1 MKKTSIL
8 CLFYLVGIV
17 SMAQTMGN
25 EWILPNQK
33 YFKIPVAKNGIY
45 RLDFSSLINAA
56 TDMKMDLTTVNPKK
70 WQMYCNG
77 IEVPIYVAG
86 ESDNIFNSS
95 DFIEFF
101 GKGNDGSLDQAL
113 FENPNDLANTAG
125 SMYTDTAYYFLT
137 CLPGSSASTPWHMT
151 QYRNSAYANFTVE
164 PYCWVESLVKYTDE
178 YNRGQK
184 ALVSSSESENPDYTR
199 AEGYCSQYFGNGN
212 NYTALN
218 LALNTKLL
226 ANSGPMAKLNF
237 SVVGGSNQL
246 AIQNDHHLK
255 LYSSTD
261 NFSFQTEFDTTYEG
275 FDIIKKSLDLP
286 LNRLSNQSTYFKF
299 ESQFISGVTYQA
311 HAINYAK
318 LQYPRQ
324 LDLDNL
330 PRLGFALYGNNSPRH
345 LDWKNLPN
353 NFKSAIVYD
362 LNNGVRMRTEKY
374 NSNSARCIVPPS
386 NGLSQYWI
394 CDSSDIVYLQPYQ
407 IAAGISSETTYD
419 SLLTFDPKNSINQN
433 KMIVVSHP
441 KLMGE
446 TMQDFVAYKNTT
458 AHTSPCKSISIQTL
472 YNHFSYGIP
481 HPIALQRYIQYLLKQ
496 GDTTLKF
503 MLLVGRGY
511 QSNLVRSNNLNK
523 NLVPAIGVPASDNLF
538 SCMQKDSNLVPA
550 IATGRLSIDQEKDLS
565 IYLNK
570 LKTYDAQQDALWRKQ
585 CLHLA
590 GGDNLFQTNLIKNK
604 LDASANWVKSKP
616 LGGSVNTFTKSAVG
630 ISEPYLKEKAIEYVN
645 QGVQMITFLGHGS
658 AAVTDIDI
666 GDTSEY
672 RNTNKYPIFYFNGC
686 SIGNPCLGP
695 PAANI
700 KLSGEL
706 FVKSHQKG
714 AIAFLGQTGL
724 SELGL
729 VDQQINNL
737 YRQAYALNYNGNYTI
752 GEAIQDMLYATN
764 NYTWILSRI
773 QARELFL
780 QGDPSVRFYQPT
792 EADYAV
798 SDPTLFLYP
807 NNATAVSD
815 SFAIGIPIENKGQYS
830 ADSFNVLIERH
841 YPNNF
846 IVNTYRF
853 RVAPIAFRDTL
864 YLYIKSKDMAS
875 AGINQF
881 IVNINYDWQV
891 PESNYANNRAAFNPY
906 IPGNGINLIL
916 PKRFDIVHDLNN
928 DTVELKAQALNLFEK
943 NYQFVFEID
952 TVPSFNSP
960 WLKKDSAGSIIG
972 QLKSWKVKLIGQKDS
987 TVYYWRCRIS
997 TGTVQGGYW
1006 SERSFVH
1013 VFNHADGWSQ
1023 SDFPQFSNSRLN
1035 NIELNTKRKTFE
1047 FSAIAE
1053 KVYVNTYVDKKPNF
1067 GIKKGGQAAMSL
1079 NPGASDN
1086 IVAVLFDRNTLQQI
1100 QLPGI
1105 FNPNKFYG
1113 MDYYENALKAYNF
1126 SLDPSNANNFIRWVD
1141 SIPDSTNVVLCNVN
1155 GIPPNYFTPQVLNA
1169 FEKLGAELV
1178 QHINSN
1184 LTSYAMIGKKG
1195 SAIGT
1200 ALEDTGNYYDGK
1212 GGYIELEKNLLGK
1225 RGFGRLSS
1233 EWIGPTS
1240 QWHTVYFHS
1249 HTQEPNPY
1257 DSLKITVHAIH
1268 QNGKDTLWF
1277 KNITQQPIDISS
1289 IPAQTFPNIYLEA
1302 QFKDNQYYTPPQLK
1316 HWRVTASDVPEGS
1329 LNPNINASVW
1339 RDTLRQGETFDFS
1352 MAFQNISKMPFAK
1365 GLQQQVIIYQVD
1377 TKDTVFN
1384 QTYTSTDSLKAN
1396 AFFMVPAK
1404 CSTKQMSGRYAYT
1417 IKVNFS
1423 PYQKAILPEQS
1434 LSNNTAVKYFYVIA
1448 DNINP
1453 LLEVTFDGKRIMN
1466 GEIVSAKPVI
1476 NIISKDENKLNWQSD
1491 SSRIKIWLKK
1501 PNSTQ
1506 FEVIDFD
1513 SFNVKYFPATNAQN
1527 LARAEFQPTQLKD
1540 GIYTLK
1546 VQSIDA
1552 SGNWAAP
1559 TEYSIQFS
1567 VIGKSSSTHF
1577 YPYPNP
1583 FTSSMRFVFTLTGD
1597 EVPEKIDI
1605 NIMTIQGRIVKQ
1617 IHKADLGPIRI
1628 GNNISEVVWDGTDE
1642 FGDRLAN
1649 GVYLYVV
1656 NIQQNGERI
1665 QQLDN
1670 TDGNALLE
1678 ADKNN
1683 NQLFKQAIGKIVLL
1697 K

>member
-1 MKKTSIL
+1 
-8 CLFYLVGIV
+8 
-17 SMAQTMGN
+17 MAQTIGN
-25 EWILPNQK
+25 EWVLPNQK
-33 YFKIPVAKNGIY
+33 YFKIPVARNGMF
-45 RLDFSSLINAA
+45 RLDFSSLIAAA
-56 TDMKMDLTTVNPKK
+56 TDMKLDLSTVNPKK
-70 WQMYCNG
+70 WQMYRNG
-77 IEVPIYVAG
+77 KEVPIYVAG
-86 ESDNIFNSS
+86 ASDNIFNSN
-95 DFIEFF
+95 DFIEFY
-101 GKGNDGSLDQAL
+101 GTINDGKLDQSL
-113 FENPNDLANTAG
+113 FENPNDLANTAS
-125 SMYTDTAYYFLT
+125 SMYTDSSYYFLT
-137 CLPGSSASTPWHMT
+137 CLPANSSTSPWHMNE
-151 QYRNSAYANFTVE
+151 YRNTNYGNYTVE
-164 PYCWVESLVKYTDE
+164 PYCWVQSLVKYSDE

-212 NYTALN
+212 NYNALT

-226 ANSGPMAKLNF
+226 ANTGPKAKLNF
-237 SVVGGSNQL
+237 SIVGGSNQL
-246 AIQNDHHLK
+246 SVVNDHHLN
-255 LYSSTD
+255 LLSSSD
-261 NFSFQTEFDTTYEG
+261 NFNFQSIFDTVYEG
-275 FDIIKKSLDLP
+275 FDIIKKSIDLP
-286 LNRLSNQSTYFKF
+286 LNTLSNQSTYFKF
-299 ESQFISGVTYQA
+299 ESQFVSGVTYQA
-311 HAINYAK
+311 HAINYASID
-318 LQYPRQ
+318 YPRL
-324 LDLDNL
+324 LDLDNTARLSFGLDGNNL
-330 PRLGFALYGNNSPRH
+330 PRY

-353 NFKSAIVYD
+353 NFKSAFVYD
-362 LNNGVRMRTEKY
+362 LKNGIRMRADKY
-374 NSNSARCIVPPS
+374 NSNAARCIVPAS
-386 NGLSQYWI
+386 SGYTNYWV
-394 CDSSDIVYLQPYQ
+394 CDSADIVYLQPYQ
-407 IAAGISSETTYD
+407 IFAGISPETTYD
-419 SLLTFDPKNSINQN
+419 SLLTFNPSSSVNQH

-446 TMQDFVAYKNTT
+446 TMDDYVEYKNTSS
-458 AHTSPCKSISIQTL
+458 HTYPCKSISIQTL

-503 MLLVGRGY
+503 MMLIGRGY
-511 QSNLVRSNNLNK
+511 QSNLIKANNLSK
-523 NLVPAIGVPASDNLF
+523 NLVPAIGVPASDNMF
-538 SCMQKDSNLVPA
+538 SCMQIDSNLVPA
-550 IATGRLSIDQEKDLS
+550 IATGRLSIDNTRDLS
-565 IYLNK
+565 IYLDK

-590 GGDNLFQTNLIKNK
+590 GGDNIFQTTLIKNK
-604 LDASANWVKSKP
+604 LDASANWVKSQP
-616 LGGSVNTFTKSAVG
+616 LGGYVSTFTKSAVG

-666 GDTSEY
+666 GDTSDY

-695 PAANI
+695 PSSNI

-737 YRQAYALNYNGNYTI
+737 YRQAFALNYTGQYTI
-752 GEAIQDMLYATN
+752 GEAINDMLKSTY

-780 QGDPSVRFYQPT
+780 QGDPSIKFYQPT
-792 EADYAV
+792 QADYAV
-798 SDPTLFLYP
+798 SDPSLFLYP
-807 NNATAVSD
+807 SNITAVSD
-815 SFAIGIPIENKGQYS
+815 SFAVAIPIENKGQYS

-846 IVNTYRF
+846 IVNTYHF
-853 RVAPIAFRDTL
+853 RVGPIAFKDTL
-864 YLYIKSKDMAS
+864 LLYIKSKDMAS

-881 IVNINYDWQV
+881 VVNINHDWQV
-891 PESNYANNRAAFNPY
+891 NESNYANNRAVFNPY

-952 TVPSFNSP
+952 TVPNFNSP

-1006 SERSFVH
+1006 SERSFIH

-1023 SDFPQFSNSRLN
+1023 SDFPQFTTSSRLN
-1035 NIELNTKRKTFE
+1035 NIVLNSNKKQFE

-1053 KVYVNTYVDKKPNF
+1053 KVYVNTYLDKKPNF

-1126 SLDPSNANNFIRWVD
+1126 SLDPSNVSNFIRWVD
-1141 SIPDSTNVVLCNVN
+1141 SIPDSTHIALCNVN
-1155 GIPPNYFTPQVLNA
+1155 GIPPNYLTPQVIAA
-1169 FEKLGAELV
+1169 FEKMGADLIRHV
-1178 QHINSN
+1178 NSN
-1184 LTSYAMIGKKG
+1184 LTSYAMIGKKN
-1195 SAIGT
+1195 SPIGA

-1212 GGYIELEKNLLGK
+1212 GGYIELEKNLIGK
-1225 RGFGRLSS
+1225 KGSGRLYS

-1240 QWHTVYFHS
+1240 NWDKVYFHS
-1249 HTQEPNPY
+1249 HTLEPNRL
-1257 DSLKITVHAIH
+1257 DSLLLTIHAIH
-1268 QNGKDTLWF
+1268 QNGKDTVWF
-1277 KNITQQPIDISS
+1277 KNKVQSPIDISN
-1289 IPAQTFPNIYLEA
+1289 IPAQVYPNIYLEA
-1302 QFKDNQYYTPPQLK
+1302 QFKDGQYYTPPQLK

-1329 LNPNINASVW
+1329 LNPNINAGIW
-1339 RDTLRQGETFDFS
+1339 KDTFRQGELFDFS
-1352 MAFQNISKMPFAK
+1352 MAFQNISRMPFAK
-1365 GLQQQVIIYQVD
+1365 GLKQQVIIYHVD

-1384 QTYTSTDSLKAN
+1384 QTYTSIDSLKADEYLMI
-1396 AFFMVPAK
+1396 AAK
-1404 CSTKQMSGRYAYT
+1404 TTSKNMSGRYAYT

-1423 PYQKAILPEQS
+1423 PFQKAILPEQS

-1453 LLEVTFDGKRIMN
+1453 LLDVTFDGKRIMN
-1466 GEIVSAKPVI
+1466 GEIVSSSPMIHIA
-1476 NIISKDENKLNWQSD
+1476 SKDENKLNWQSD
-1491 SSRIKIWLKK
+1491 SSRIKIWLKR

-1506 FEVIDFD
+1506 FEAINFD
-1513 SFNVKYFPATNAQN
+1513 TFNVRYYPANTAQN
-1527 LARAEFQPTQLKD
+1527 LARAEFQPKQLSD

-1546 VQSIDA
+1546 AQSIDA

-1559 TEYSIQFS
+1559 SEYSIQFS
-1567 VIGKSSSTHF
+1567 VIGKSSTTHF

-1583 FTSSMRFVFTLTGD
+1583 FTTAMRFVFTLTGEEIPD
-1597 EVPEKIDI
+1597 KIDI

-1617 IHKADLGPIRI
+1617 IHKEDLGNLRI

-1656 NIQQNGERI
+1656 NMQLNGETI

-1670 TDGNALLE
+1670 TQGNDLLTS
-1678 ADKNN
+1678 DKNN
-1683 NQLFKQAIGKIVLL
+1683 NQMFKQSIGKIVLL